1 MGIVMVS
8 RWVSQVSELK
18 YGYSFAGIDVV
29 LVIVGLGS
37 SPQMIVMHARIWDN
51 LTGLF
56 SPGLWRIFDV
66 WDDPP
71 SKKWLL
77 IGEF

>member
-1 MGIVMVS
+1 
-8 RWVSQVSELK
+8 VSQVSELK

-56 SPGLWRIFDV
+56 SPGL
-66 WDDPP
+66 
-71 SKKWLL
+71 
-77 IGEF
+77 